1 MGNCMFMLSKFK
13 FRVIASLISA
23 YILYLFILEAYERP
37 KNNIEKTWIS
47 LANNCGYE
55 AYLENAFRANEL
67 YSKYPQLG
75 EWTIAGIFLKE
86 EQIVVDKLRKFFIKM
101 RPTQFK
107 NPMAEDIVVL
117 ITSHTR
123 VEGSDFALADAVEL
137 IGQWEGR

>member
-1 MGNCMFMLSKFK
+1 MGNCMFMLSKLK
-13 FRVIASLISA
+13 FRVIASLISV
-23 YILYLFILEAYERP
+23 YLVYLLVLEAYEKP

-75 EWTIAGIFLKE
+75 EWDITGIFLKE
-86 EQIVVDKLRKFFIKM
+86 ESIVGDKLRKFYVKM

-107 NPMAEDIVVL
+107 NPLAEDIVVL
-117 ITSHTR
+117 ITPHTK
-123 VEGSDFALADAVEL
+123 VEGSDFSMADVVEFK
-137 IGQWEGR
+137 GQWEGR